1 MFAWCL
7 AMLWA
12 RTSKVGR
19 VAITHIFETPPPGA
33 AADWTMPQDWEAF
46 TADQHAIWDRL
57 FAQQSAALVGYAS
70 RAFLDGLDILR
81 LSKPGIPDL
90 RELNPRLMAATGWE
104 VVAVPGAIP
113 NDAFFQHLAHRR
125 FPAANFL
132 RSADSLD
139 YSEEPDLFHDLFGHL
154 PMLTNPVFAEFMHA
168 YGQAGLRAESLGAA
182 DFLGHLYLYT
192 VEFGLVAEDG
202 GLRGYGAGLLSSYSE
217 TVHALTAPGV
227 RRLRFDLPRVMRTD
241 YLFDEFQR
249 VYFVVDSFDHL
260 LKVTEETCFAD
271 VYRQL
276 RDMPALKPDD
286 SCPGDVPFVVA
297 S

>member
-1 MFAWCL
+1 
-7 AMLWA
+7 
-12 RTSKVGR
+12 
-19 VAITHIFETPPPGA
+19 
-33 AADWTMPQDWEAF
+33 MPQDWGSF
-46 TADQHAIWDRL
+46 TAEQHEIWDKL
-57 FAQQSAALVGYAS
+57 FAQQSSALVGYACK
-70 RAFLDGLDILR
+70 AFLQGLDVLR
-81 LSKPGIPDL
+81 LSKPGIPDF
-90 RELNPRLMAATGWE
+90 RELNPRLQAATGWE

-113 NDAFFQHLAHRR
+113 NDAFFHHLANRR

-168 YGQAGLRAESLGAA
+168 YGEAGLRAESLGAA
-182 DFLGHLYLYT
+182 DFLGRLYLYT

-217 TVHALTAPGV
+217 TLHALTSPDA
-227 RRLRFDLPRVMRTD
+227 RRLRFDLPRVMRTE

-276 RDMPALKPDD
+276 RGVPSLKPDD
-286 SCPGDVPFVVA
+286 ACATDVPFVLHDGAARAGRA

>member
-1 MFAWCL
+1 
-7 AMLWA
+7 
-12 RTSKVGR
+12 
-19 VAITHIFETPPPGA
+19 
-33 AADWTMPQDWEAF
+33 MPQNWDAF
-46 TADQHAIWDRL
+46 TADQHETWDKL
-57 FAQQSAALVGYAS
+57 FAQQSSALVGYACK
-70 RAFLDGLDILR
+70 AFLQGLDILR

-90 RELNPRLMAATGWE
+90 RELNQRLVAATGWE

-113 NDAFFQHLAHRR
+113 NDAFFHHLSNRR

-168 YGQAGLRAESLGAA
+168 YGQAGLRAENLGAA

-217 TVHALTAPGV
+217 TLHALGSPGV
-227 RRLRFDLPRVMRTD
+227 RRLRFDLPRVMRTE

-276 RDMPALKPDD
+276 RDVPALKPDD

-297 S
+297 GGSSRAVGAS